1 MINDVLRWCYA
12 RRVCGDA
19 YCCVMVRVPSS
30 ACEWPKSGS
39 GALASTGRRVAALL
53 IDWLIAYGLAL
64 LALRLGVL
72 STTMLATA
80 VWVVWFLVGAVSV
93 RLFGF
98 TPGQCVLG
106 LRVVMIDRRGPL
118 AVGAV
123 GLGRAAVR
131 GLLIG
136 LVIPPLFTDSAGR
149 GVQDRVTAT
158 AVVRR

>member
-1 MINDVLRWCYA
+1 
-12 RRVCGDA
+12 
-19 YCCVMVRVPSS
+19 MVRVPSS
-30 ACEWPKSGS
+30 ACEWPESGP

-64 LALRLGVL
+64 LALRLGVM

-80 VWVVWFLVGAVSV
+80 VWVVWFVLGVMSV

-98 TPGQCVLG
+98 TPGQCVMG
-106 LRVVMIDRRGPL
+106 LRVVVVDGGLPIGS
-118 AVGAV
+118 V
-123 GLGRAAVR
+123 GLGRAVGR

-149 GVQDRVTAT
+149 GGQDRLTAT